1 MFIVYST
8 DNLHSYASRDV
19 IALSKSIPQAIKL
32 IRAHAKKSG
41 DKISEDDLFN
51 LQNIKQTQGFEGEG
65 EYFIEEVAIG
75 VLL

>member
-1 MFIVYST
+1 MFIVYNT
-8 DNLHSYASRDV
+8 DNRHSYASRDV

-32 IRAHAKKSG
+32 IEAHAKKTG
-41 DKISEDDLFN
+41 DKISSDDLFN

-65 EYFIEEVAIG
+65 EYLIEEVEID